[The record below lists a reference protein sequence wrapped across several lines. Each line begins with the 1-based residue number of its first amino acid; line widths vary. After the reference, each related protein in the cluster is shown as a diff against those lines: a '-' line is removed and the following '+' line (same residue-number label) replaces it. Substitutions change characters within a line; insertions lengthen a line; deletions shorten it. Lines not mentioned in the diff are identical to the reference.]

1 MSLIKV
7 FAFFKKEQL
16 PRASLCDGGVTKQ
29 SSEARSK
36 GETRKRVTEL
46 CSCILSDFGAIW
58 DRKHLGIYF
67 SFSNRSSPLTR
78 KFYNVG

>member
-29 SSEARSK
+29 SNGARSK
-36 GETRKRVTEL
+36 GETRKRVTEYAL
-46 CSCILSDFGAIW
+46 V
-58 DRKHLGIYF
+58 Y
-67 SFSNRSSPLTR
+67 
-78 KFYNVG
+78 